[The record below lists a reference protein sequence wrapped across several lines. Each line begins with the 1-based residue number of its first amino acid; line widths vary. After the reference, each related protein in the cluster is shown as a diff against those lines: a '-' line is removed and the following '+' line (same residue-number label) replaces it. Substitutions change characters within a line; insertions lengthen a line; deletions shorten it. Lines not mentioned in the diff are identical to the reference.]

1 MKWNG
6 LAASMAYAATFW
18 VQHLDSAKQNTAIQK
33 ALTEHGEVGTFLRTK
48 LLEWL
53 ECLSLLDKLPRAVE
67 AFKIL
72 TDIADVSKYIRF
84 KGLLAD

>member
-1 MKWNG
+1 MEWNG
-6 LAASMAYAATFW
+6 LAASVAYGATFW

-33 ALTEHGEVGTFLRTK
+33 ALTEHGEVGTFLHRK

-53 ECLSLLDKLPRAVE
+53 ECPSLLYELPRAVD

-72 TDIADVSKYIRF
+72 TDVVDVSKHIRF
-84 KGLLAD
+84 